1 MASSSSLH
9 DGAPSPLDSA
19 LLHLAGAA
27 LQYLEAELSQASTVG
42 AAAAPAAGAGSWL
55 PAAPGSGRTSEQGV
69 SAAPSFAE
77 EGKAAVAG
85 PAVLASEPT
94 CGSTAGFVQ
103 AGLEEQTNACC
114 SRNSSSRSRR
124 SSSSSSSSNTSPC
137 TADNGFEVEE
147 LQQEAIS
154 TEAAADTPAAL
165 SAPLSLAEQPD
176 QQQQHQHEELLP
188 ASRSWVAAEQLL
200 GMELEGMP
208 TCSSAARKESADTTT
223 DCIHGHSQ
231 HWQLVM
237 QELVAWVQQHQDG
250 QGITHASKQPPDNRE
265 QASALMPFEQ
275 LATAAPAPH
284 SPHHASTTPNSSSR
298 SSSRSSSSR
307 NSVSATQPTA
317 EYATCWRCAQPSN
330 QPATAWQQQQH
341 QQLQQGCY

>member
-55 PAAPGSGRTSEQGV
+55 PAAPGSEFIGSIDDGAWEEEEEGHALLCGSSEWGCSDDGLVEHAAQQQPQQQQEPVATTVAAGEPASPVQQQQCGFFTSPASTESAEQAAMAGAEAPQQSVMLTESSAGGQTSEQGV

-124 SSSSSSSSNTSPC
+124 SSSSSSSSNSNTSPC
-137 TADNGFEVEE
+137 TADNRFEVEE

-154 TEAAADTPAAL
+154 TEAAADTPVAL

-188 ASRSWVAAEQLL
+188 ASRSWAAAEQLL
-200 GMELEGMP
+200 GMVGRTQQHSPDRAGGLGAAAP
-208 TCSSAARKESADTTT
+208 GWAGQHTCQQAAAR
-223 DCIHGHSQ
+223 
-231 HWQLVM
+231 
-237 QELVAWVQQHQDG
+237 
-250 QGITHASKQPPDNRE
+250 
-265 QASALMPFEQ
+265 
-275 LATAAPAPH
+275 
-284 SPHHASTTPNSSSR
+284 
-298 SSSRSSSSR
+298 
-307 NSVSATQPTA
+307 
-317 EYATCWRCAQPSN
+317 
-330 QPATAWQQQQH
+330 
-341 QQLQQGCY
+341 QQGAG